1 MVERDKDIVVYEKDG
16 FKFVNVPE
24 AKSSADVNFYSSK
37 ELIEVVNAGFPT
49 ELLEKADNIKRLLNG
64 TILKIKPWVE
74 TGVPF

>member
-1 MVERDKDIVVYEKDG
+1 
-16 FKFVNVPE
+16 
-24 AKSSADVNFYSSK
+24 VNFYSSK

>member
-1 MVERDKDIVVYEKDG
+1 MRRMGLE
-16 FKFVNVPE
+16 FVNVPE
-24 AKSSADVNFYSSK
+24 AKSSAEVNFYSSK